1 MDLLKPGDPGR
12 VGSYRLIGRLG
23 EGGMGRVYLGLSPG
37 GRQVAVK
44 VIHPSHASDKQF
56 RERFAREIEAARRV
70 GGFHTASVVDADP
83 GADPPWMVTA
93 YIQGRSLQDT
103 VREGGPLPAD
113 QICTLG
119 AGLAEGLAAIHACG
133 LVHRDLKPSNV
144 ILAEDGPRIIDFGI
158 ARAAGASAMTT
169 AGVVVGTYSYMSPE
183 QVEGH
188 VAGPESDVF
197 ALGCTLAYAA
207 TAHSPFGD
215 ESIAMVVHRI
225 ASEPPNL
232 DGVPET
238 HGLRQ
243 LISECLAK
251 SPGER
256 PSVSAIMTR
265 LSEDEDDV
273 ATPAAAPGSGDWWIA
288 GPPDRQAGISQPG
301 ISQPGASQPGAGQ
314 PGAGQVG
321 TSQPGA
327 SQQAA
332 PPPSVVSGER
342 YEPATFGG
350 RDADQVI
357 PTPPL
362 GMPYPQSST
371 PGSGGD
377 AFPNQQAQYPNQQA
391 QYPNQP
397 PQYPNQPPQYPNQPA
412 QYPSQPPQYP
422 DQIVAGQPGGGRRR
436 RGVLIASGVGVIV
449 LIAAILGVLLSGHSK
464 PTHVATGPTTPHPT
478 VSPTIKPPTQPE
490 ATLHDPSGKDVF
502 DVAFGSNT
510 VLATGDSNYNTYL
523 WNLTDN
529 SLTATLHDKNSNG
542 VNGVAYSPNAGIFAA
557 ADASGDIYL
566 WDASTGGLTATLTNP
581 NGKANDSVEF
591 SPDGGFVA
599 AGNQDG
605 STYLWDVA
613 TGKLNSTPSSS
624 LHDPNGKNVYGI
636 AFSQE
641 GGLLATG
648 DTNGN
653 TYLWNFAT
661 GKLVSTFHDPNSN
674 GGLYDV
680 AFSPDGSLLAVSDYS
695 TATSTGVVYL
705 WNVSTGKMTATL
717 QTAAGGSYGD
727 VAFSQNGK
735 VVAVADTNGSVI
747 MWKVATGKL
756 IASLRDPSHQALIG
770 VAFSPDGNTLAV
782 SDTKGDTYLW
792 NVKFLGP

>member
-83 GADPPWMVTA
+83 SADPPWMVTA

-243 LISECLAK
+243 LISACLAK
-251 SPGER
+251 SPAER
-256 PSVSAIMTR
+256 PSLSAIMTR

-273 ATPAAAPGSGDWWIA
+273 ATPASQPASGDWWIA
-288 GPPDRQAGISQPG
+288 GAPDRQAGA
-301 ISQPGASQPGAGQ
+301 SQPGASQ
-314 PGAGQVG
+314 G
-321 TSQPGA
+321 TPPP
-327 SQQAA
+327 AA
-332 PPPSVVSGER
+332 PVSAVSGER
-342 YEPATFGG
+342 YEPTTLGG
-350 RDADQVI
+350 RDAGQVS

-362 GMPYPQSST
+362 GMPYPQSPT
-371 PGSGGD
+371 PGSGGNG
-377 AFPNQQAQYPNQQA
+377 FPNQPAQYPNQQPQYPSQPA
-391 QYPNQP
+391 QYPS
-397 PQYPNQPPQYPNQPA
+397 QPA

-422 DQIVAGQPGGGRRR
+422 NQIVTGQPGGGRRR
-436 RGVLIASGVGVIV
+436 RGVLIGSGVAVIA
-449 LIAAILGVLLSGHSK
+449 LIAAVLGVLLSGHSK
-464 PTHVATGPTTPHPT
+464 PTHVATGPTTPHPIA
-478 VSPTIKPPTQPE
+478 SATIKPPRQPE

-502 DVAFGSNT
+502 DVAFGSN
-510 VLATGDSNYNTYL
+510 VELATGDSDGSTYL
-523 WNLTDN
+523 WDLTNDT
-529 SLTATLHDKNSNG
+529 LTATLQDKNTNG

-566 WDASTGGLTATLTNP
+566 WNASTGGLTATLTNP

-591 SPDGGFVA
+591 SPDGAFVA

-624 LHDPNGKNVYGI
+624 LHDPSGKNVYGI

-695 TATSTGVVYL
+695 TVTSAGVVYL

-727 VAFSQNGK
+727 VAFSPNGK
-735 VVAVADTNGSVI
+735 VVAVGDTNGSVI

-756 IASLRDPSHQALIG
+756 IASLPDPSHQALIS
-770 VAFSPDGNTLAV
+770 VAFSPDGSALAV

-792 NVKFLGP
+792 NAKFLGP